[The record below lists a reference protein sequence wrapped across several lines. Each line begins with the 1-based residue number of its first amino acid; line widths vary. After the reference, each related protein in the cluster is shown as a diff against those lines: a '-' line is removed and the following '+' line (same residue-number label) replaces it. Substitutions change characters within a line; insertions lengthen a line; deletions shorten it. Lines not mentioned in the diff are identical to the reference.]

1 MSDTRVSVTL
11 NIYDTVL
18 YRRGGALRSCPN
30 LLRCCQ
36 NLDFGYSTH
45 ALADLVYNSH
55 APALQEQIY
64 LRLAKRHC
72 CSSRM
77 SVKMTHKREA
87 DEARVVGYGACRR
100 TEYYPNNTVRKQSRS
115 MLDPDR
121 GACQCT
127 ESILPTLYKRAT
139 NRYTLITPVY
149 PNRIPTAADRTM
161 IKIGLSF
168 LYRSRNNATAKMPRL
183 T

>member
-1 MSDTRVSVTL
+1 MSKSLIWFTTPMHQRSKSRFICDWLSA
-11 NIYDTVL
+11 TV
-18 YRRGGALRSCPN
+18 
-30 LLRCCQ
+30 
-36 NLDFGYSTH
+36 
-45 ALADLVYNSH
+45 
-55 APALQEQIY
+55 APPET
-64 LRLAKRHC
+64 
-72 CSSRM
+72 

-87 DEARVVGYGACRR
+87 DEACVVGYGACRR